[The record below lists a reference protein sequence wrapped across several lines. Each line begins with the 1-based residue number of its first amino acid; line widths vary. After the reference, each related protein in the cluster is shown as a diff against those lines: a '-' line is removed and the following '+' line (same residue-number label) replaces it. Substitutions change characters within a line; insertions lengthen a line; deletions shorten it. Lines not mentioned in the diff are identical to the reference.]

1 METENIDLFDILE
14 KLWRRKKVIFAWIGG
29 CLVVGVALVFLL
41 PRQYKAECMMQWKLS
56 DGSCQIAPSLYPDL
70 FYSDAFMRELS
81 RRVPEVSAD
90 GDTLTS
96 DRLRKELFIALNM
109 NENYLTVGAE
119 TGHPKQAALLA
130 EQARLLLEE
139 YIREEGSKKMR
150 VELDAVEK
158 RYLKMKDELQH
169 RRQQLVESL
178 EKTASLSPVRR
189 EVEKKILQ
197 EDYDLF
203 YSLYSDCV
211 GEYEKTRIRC
221 QDDSLVLT
229 VIKPVAEP
237 SVPSKPRPRLLLAA
251 ALFLGILLG
260 CGWALLMPERRR

>member
-14 KLWRRKKVIFAWIGG
+14 KLWRRKKAIFAWIGG

-56 DGSCQIAPSLYPDL
+56 DGSCQISPSLYPDL

-81 RRVPEVSAD
+81 RRVQEVSAD

-96 DRLRKELFIALNM
+96 DRLRKELYIALNM

-158 RYLKMKDELQH
+158 RYLKMKDELQR

-189 EVEKKILQ
+189 EVEKKILL

-211 GEYEKTRIRC
+211 SEYEKTRIRC

-229 VIKPVAEP
+229 VIKPVTEP

>member
-1 METENIDLFDILE
+1 MGRYISSH
-14 KLWRRKKVIFAWIGG
+14 
-29 CLVVGVALVFLL
+29 C
-41 PRQYKAECMMQWKLS
+41 
-56 DGSCQIAPSLYPDL
+56 IA
-70 FYSDAFMRELS
+70 FF
-81 RRVPEVSAD
+81 
-90 GDTLTS
+90 
-96 DRLRKELFIALNM
+96 
-109 NENYLTVGAE
+109 
-119 TGHPKQAALLA
+119 
-130 EQARLLLEE
+130 
-139 YIREEGSKKMR
+139 
-150 VELDAVEK
+150 VELDVVEK
-158 RYLKMKDELQH
+158 RYFKMKDELQR

-189 EVEKKILQ
+189 EVEKKILL